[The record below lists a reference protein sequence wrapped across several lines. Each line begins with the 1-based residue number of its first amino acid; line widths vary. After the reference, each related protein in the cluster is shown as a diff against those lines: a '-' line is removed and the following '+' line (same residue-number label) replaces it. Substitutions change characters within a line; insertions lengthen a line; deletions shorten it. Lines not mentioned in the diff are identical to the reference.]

1 MNRTTK
7 SRSPEEIRQSIVE
20 TRQDLVQSVER
31 LRDGMRELTDWR
43 SRVVENKKAAVI
55 GAVVAGFVIGGGIA
69 AIGGA
74 LFRGGGD

>member
-1 MNRTTK
+1 MAK
-7 SRSPEEIRQSIVE
+7 SRSPEEIRQSIIE

-55 GAVVAGFVIGGGIA
+55 GAAVTGFVIGGGIA

-74 LFRGGGD
+74 LFRRGGD